1 MVSALPRLG
10 DLRRMNES
18 DTRLKLIDPAVMK
31 SWNRDSQVFTEYYFT
46 DGEIVVRGN
55 LVMRKDKKKADY
67 LLMYAPGIPIA
78 IIEAKDTE
86 HTVDAGLQQGMGY
99 AESLDVPFAYSSNG
113 KGFVEH
119 DFLTGKERR
128 LAMDEFPTPDELW
141 TRYSKAR
148 GLESKRSQE
157 IVTASYYQEHGGK
170 QPRYYQC
177 VAVNRTLEAVAQGKN
192 RILLVM
198 ATGTGK
204 TFTAFQ
210 IVQRLRRSAKVRK
223 VLYLADRNILVD
235 QTIDGDF
242 KPLKKV
248 TTKVTG
254 RKLDPAYEVYFSLYQ
269 QLIGEDGEEIFRAFD
284 CKFFDLII
292 VDECHRGSAA
302 EDSAWRKVLEYFS
315 CAIQIGMTATPKE
328 TEEVSNITY
337 FGEPVYTYSLKQ
349 GIEDGFLAPYK
360 VIRPKLNVDIYGYR
374 TEEGTKD
381 DRGEDLPKRVFEK
394 QDFDSEIVI
403 KERYEQVAKKITQFL
418 KETDRYSKTI
428 VFCVDIE
435 HAENMR
441 RALVNENADIV
452 KDHPTYVMK
461 ITGDDREGKA
471 QLDNFIDPDEKF
483 PTIVTTS
490 KLLTTG
496 VNCKTCKV
504 IVLDNIF
511 GEHGMTEFKQIIGR
525 GTRIY
530 EDYGKRYFTIL
541 DFRDASRLFA
551 DPDFDG
557 EPVVIFD
564 PPVDG
569 PITPPEDDPTDSGA
583 GDGPDVNI
591 DPPGPEW
598 PSVDPPDDSS
608 GRIKYHVHGADVY
621 VVSEIVQYYSSD
633 GQLVTESLKDYT
645 RKNILGEFDT
655 LDCFL
660 TAWNSEHKKQAI
672 IDELRTRG
680 VFLDEL
686 RRESGQEQMS
696 DFDLICHIA
705 YDQKPL
711 TRSERANNVK
721 KKGVLYEYAGV
732 AREVLEALL
741 DKYATSNLVDLDDTH
756 VLDLEE
762 FRRFGSPMKIVAAF
776 GGKQQYILAVQKLE
790 DELYVA

>member
-1 MVSALPRLG
+1 
-10 DLRRMNES
+10 MNES
-18 DTRLKLIDPAVMK
+18 DTRLKLIDPAIMK
-31 SWNRDSQVFTEYYFT
+31 SWDRDSQVFTEYYFT

-55 LVMRKDKKKADY
+55 MVTRKDKKKADY
-67 LLMYAPGIPIA
+67 LLMYAPNIPIA
-78 IIEAKDTE
+78 IVEAKDTD

-99 AESLDVPFAYSSNG
+99 AEALDVPFAYSSNG
-113 KGFVEH
+113 KGFAEH
-119 DFLTGKERR
+119 DFLTGKERD
-128 LAMDEFPTPDELW
+128 LAMDEFPSPAELW
-141 TRYSKAR
+141 ARYSKAK
-148 GLESKRSQE
+148 GLENPHSQE
-157 IVTASYYQEHGGK
+157 IVTAPYYQERGGNR
-170 QPRYYQC
+170 PRYYQC
-177 VAVNRTLEAVAQGKN
+177 IAINRTLEAVAQGKD

-210 IVQRLRRSAKVRK
+210 IVHRLRQSTEVRK

-254 RKLDPAYEVYFSLYQ
+254 RKLDSAFEVYFSLYQ
-269 QLIGEDGEEIFRAFD
+269 QLVGEDGEEIFRAFD
-284 CKFFDLII
+284 REFFDLII

-315 CAIQIGMTATPKE
+315 GAIQIGMTATPKE
-328 TEEVSNITY
+328 TEDVSNITY

-360 VIRPKLNVDIYGYR
+360 VIRPKLSVDVYGYR

-381 DRGEDLPKRVFEK
+381 DRGEALPKRVFEK

-441 RALVNENADIV
+441 RAFVNENADIV
-452 KDHPTYVMK
+452 KHHPTYVMK
-461 ITGDDREGKA
+461 ITGDDKEGKA

-504 IVLDNIF
+504 IVLDNKF

-525 GTRIY
+525 GTRIC

-564 PPVDG
+564 PPEDG
-569 PITPPEDDPTDSGA
+569 PMTPPEDGPTNPGTGGDTGA
-583 GDGPDVNI
+583 IV

-598 PSVDPPDDSS
+598 PPVDPPDDPP
-608 GRIKYHVHGADVY
+608 GHIKYHVHGADVY

-655 LDCFL
+655 LDHFL
-660 TAWNSEHKKQAI
+660 AAWNSEHKKQAI
-672 IDELRTRG
+672 IDELRAHG

-705 YDQKPL
+705 YDQRPL

-741 DKYATSNLVDLDDTH
+741 DKYATSNLIDLDDTH

-762 FRRFGSPMKIVAAF
+762 FRRFGNPMKIVAAF
-776 GGKQQYILAVQKLE
+776 GGKQQYIKAAQRLE

>member
-1 MVSALPRLG
+1 
-10 DLRRMNES
+10 MNES
-18 DTRLKLIDPAVMK
+18 DTRLKLIDPAIMK
-31 SWNRDSQVFTEYYFT
+31 SWDCDSQVFTEYYFT

-55 LVMRKDKKKADY
+55 MVTRKDKKKADY
-67 LLMYAPGIPIA
+67 LLVYAPGIPIA
-78 IIEAKDTE
+78 IVEAKDTE

-99 AESLDVPFAYSSNG
+99 AKALDIPFAYSSNG

-119 DFLTGKERR
+119 DFLTGRERS
-128 LAMDEFPTPDELW
+128 LAMDEFPTPAELW
-141 TRYSKAR
+141 ERYSKAK
-148 GLESKRSQE
+148 GLDSQQSQQ
-157 IVTASYYQEHGGK
+157 IVTAPYYQERAGNR
-170 QPRYYQC
+170 PRYYQC
-177 VAVNRTLEAVAQGKN
+177 IAINRTLEAVAQGSK

-210 IVQRLRRSAKVRK
+210 IVHRLRQAGKVNK

-235 QTIDGDF
+235 QTIIGDF
-242 KPLKKV
+242 KPLANV
-248 TTKVTG
+248 TTKVTE
-254 RKLDPAYEVYFSLYQ
+254 RNLDPAYEVYFSLYQ
-269 QLIGEDGEEIFRAFD
+269 QLVGENGEEIFRRFAPG
-284 CKFFDLII
+284 FFDLII

-302 EDSAWRKVLEYFS
+302 EDSAWRKVLEYFDG
-315 CAIQIGMTATPKE
+315 AIQIGMTATPKE
-328 TEEVSNITY
+328 TKEVSNVTY

-349 GIEDGFLAPYK
+349 GISDGFLAPYK
-360 VIRPKLNVDIYGYR
+360 VIRPKLNVDVYGYR
-374 TEEGTKD
+374 TEKGTRD
-381 DRGEDLPKRVFEK
+381 DRGENLPTRLFEK
-394 QDFDSEIVI
+394 QDFDSDIVI
-403 KERYEQVAKKITQFL
+403 KERYEEVARRITRFL
-418 KETDRYSKTI
+418 KETDRFAKTI

-452 KDHPTYVMK
+452 RDHPNYVMK
-461 ITGDDREGKA
+461 ITGDDKEGKA
-471 QLDNFIDPDEKF
+471 QLDRFIDPDEMF

-504 IVLDNIF
+504 IVLDNKF
-511 GEHGMTEFKQIIGR
+511 GERGMTEFKQIIGR
-525 GTRIY
+525 GTRIC

-551 DPDFDG
+551 DPEFDG
-557 EPVVIFD
+557 EPVV
-564 PPVDG
+564 VYE
-569 PITPPEDDPTDSGA
+569 PPEDGPMVPPQDDPTGPADPGHPNTPPDS
-583 GDGPDVNI
+583 V

-598 PSVDPPDDSS
+598 PPVDPPDDPPHHV
-608 GRIKYHVHGADVY
+608 KYHVHGAEVY

-645 RKNILGEFDT
+645 RKKILGEYDT
-655 LDCFL
+655 LDHFL
-660 TAWNSEHKKQAI
+660 AAWKSEHKKQAI
-672 IDELRTRG
+672 IDELRERG

-686 RRESGQEQMS
+686 RRETGQEQMS
-696 DFDLICHIA
+696 DFDLICHVA

-762 FRRFGSPMKIVAAF
+762 FRRFGNPMKIVAAF
-776 GGKQQYILAVQKLE
+776 GGKTQYVQAAQKLE

>member
-1 MVSALPRLG
+1 
-10 DLRRMNES
+10 MNES
-18 DTRLKLIDPAVMK
+18 DTRLKLIDPAIMK
-31 SWNRDSQVFTEYYFT
+31 LWNRDTQVFTEYYFT

-55 LVMRKDKKKADY
+55 MVTRKDKKKADY
-67 LLMYAPGIPIA
+67 LLMYAPNIPIA
-78 IIEAKDTE
+78 IVEAKDTD

-99 AESLDVPFAYSSNG
+99 AKSLDIPFAYSSNG

-119 DFLTGKERR
+119 DFLTGKERA
-128 LAMDEFPTPDELW
+128 LTMDEFPSPAALW
-141 TRYSKAR
+141 ARYSKAK
-148 GLESKRSQE
+148 GLEHPYSQE
-157 IVTASYYQEHGGK
+157 IVTAPYYQEHGANR
-170 QPRYYQC
+170 PRYYQC
-177 VAVNRTLEAVAQGKN
+177 IAINRTLEAIAQGKS

-210 IVQRLRRSAKVRK
+210 IVHRLRQTTAVRK

-248 TTKVTG
+248 TTKVVG
-254 RKLDPAYEVYFSLYQ
+254 RKLDSAYEVYFSLYQ
-269 QLIGEDGEEIFRAFD
+269 QLVGEGGEEIFREFD
-284 CKFFDLII
+284 REFFDLVI

-302 EDSAWRKVLEYFS
+302 EDSAWRKVLEYFDG
-315 CAIQIGMTATPKE
+315 AIQIGMTATPKE

-374 TEEGTKD
+374 TEEGTVD
-381 DRGEDLPKRVFEK
+381 DRGEALPKRVFEK

-403 KERYEQVAKKITQFL
+403 KERYEEVAKRITQFL

-441 RALVNENADIV
+441 RALVNENADIM

-461 ITGDDREGKA
+461 ITGDDKEGKA
-471 QLDNFIDPDEKF
+471 QLDNFIDPDEKY

-504 IVLDNIF
+504 VVLDNKF

-525 GTRIY
+525 GTRICENY
-530 EDYGKRYFTIL
+530 DKRYFTIL

-557 EPVVIFD
+557 EPVVIFE
-564 PPVDG
+564 P
-569 PITPPEDDPTDSGA
+569 
-583 GDGPDVNI
+583 GPDDVI
-591 DPPGPEW
+591 VDPGPDDSPAAPGPALPPGTI
-598 PSVDPPDDSS
+598 VDPPS
-608 GRIKYHVHGADVY
+608 GPTDEPGHHVKYHVHGADVF
-621 VVSEIVQYYSSD
+621 VATETVQYYSSD

-645 RKNILGEFDT
+645 RKNILGEYDT
-655 LDCFL
+655 LDHFL
-660 TAWNSEHKKQAI
+660 SAWKSEHKKKAI

-686 RRESGQEQMS
+686 RRESDQEQMS

-711 TRSERANNVK
+711 TRSERASNVK

-741 DKYATSNLVDLDDTH
+741 DKYATSNIVDLDDTR

-762 FRRFGSPMKIVAAF
+762 FRRFGNPMKIVAAF
-776 GGKQQYILAVQKLE
+776 GGKKQYIQAAQKLE

>member
-1 MVSALPRLG
+1 
-10 DLRRMNES
+10 MNES
-18 DTRLKLIDPAVMK
+18 DTRLKLIDPAIMK
-31 SWNRDSQVFTEYYFT
+31 AWDRDSQVFTEYYFT

-67 LLMYAPGIPIA
+67 LLMYAPNIPIA
-78 IIEAKDTE
+78 VIEAKDTE

-99 AESLDVPFAYSSNG
+99 AESLDVPFAYSTNG

-119 DFLTGKERR
+119 DFLTGKERS
-128 LAMDEFPTPDELW
+128 LAMDEFPTPVELW
-141 TRYSKAR
+141 ARYSKAR
-148 GLESKRSQE
+148 GLESQYSQE
-157 IVTASYYQEHGGK
+157 IVTTPYYQEHGGNR
-170 QPRYYQC
+170 PRYYQC
-177 VAVNRTLEAVAQGKN
+177 IAVNRTLEAVAQGKD

-210 IVQRLRRSAKVRK
+210 IVHRLRQSTEVRK

-254 RKLDPAYEVYFSLYQ
+254 RKLDSAFEVYFSLYQ
-269 QLIGEDGEEIFRAFD
+269 QLVGEDGEEIFRAFD
-284 CKFFDLII
+284 REFFDLII

-337 FGEPVYTYSLKQ
+337 FGEPVYTYSLKR

-360 VIRPKLNVDIYGYR
+360 VIRPKLNVDVYGYR
-374 TEEGTKD
+374 TEEGTED
-381 DRGEDLPKRVFEK
+381 DRGELLPNRVFEK

-403 KERYEQVAKKITQFL
+403 KERCEQVAKKITQFL

-461 ITGDDREGKA
+461 ITGDDKEGKS

-504 IVLDNIF
+504 IVLDNKF

-525 GTRIY
+525 GTRIC

-564 PPVDG
+564 PPTDG
-569 PITPPEDDPTDSGA
+569 PMTPPEDDPTEPGV
-583 GDGPDVNI
+583 GDGPDVII
-591 DPPGPEW
+591 DPPVPEW
-598 PSVDPPDDSS
+598 PPVDPSDDPP

-655 LDCFL
+655 LDRFL
-660 TAWNSEHKKQAI
+660 AVWNSQHKKQAI
-672 IDELRTRG
+672 IDELRARG

-762 FRRFGSPMKIVAAF
+762 FRRFGNPMKIVAAF
-776 GGKQQYILAVQKLE
+776 GGKRQYIQAVQKLE

>member
-1 MVSALPRLG
+1 M
-10 DLRRMNES
+10 
-18 DTRLKLIDPAVMK
+18 
-31 SWNRDSQVFTEYYFT
+31 
-46 DGEIVVRGN
+46 
-55 LVMRKDKKKADY
+55 
-67 LLMYAPGIPIA
+67 
-78 IIEAKDTE
+78 
-86 HTVDAGLQQGMGY
+86 
-99 AESLDVPFAYSSNG
+99 
-113 KGFVEH
+113 
-119 DFLTGKERR
+119 
-128 LAMDEFPTPDELW
+128 
-141 TRYSKAR
+141 
-148 GLESKRSQE
+148 
-157 IVTASYYQEHGGK
+157 
-170 QPRYYQC
+170 
-177 VAVNRTLEAVAQGKN
+177 
-192 RILLVM
+192 
-198 ATGTGK
+198 
-204 TFTAFQ
+204 
-210 IVQRLRRSAKVRK
+210 
-223 VLYLADRNILVD
+223 
-235 QTIDGDF
+235 
-242 KPLKKV
+242 
-248 TTKVTG
+248 
-254 RKLDPAYEVYFSLYQ
+254 
-269 QLIGEDGEEIFRAFD
+269 
-284 CKFFDLII
+284 
-292 VDECHRGSAA
+292 DECHRGSAA

-315 CAIQIGMTATPKE
+315 GAIQIGMTATPKE
-328 TEEVSNITY
+328 TEDVSNITY

-360 VIRPKLNVDIYGYR
+360 VIRPKLSVDVYGYR

-381 DRGEDLPKRVFEK
+381 DRGEALPKRVFEK

-452 KDHPTYVMK
+452 KHHPTYVMK
-461 ITGDDREGKA
+461 ITGDDKEGKA

-504 IVLDNIF
+504 IVLDNKF

-525 GTRIY
+525 GTRIC

-564 PPVDG
+564 PPEDG
-569 PITPPEDDPTDSGA
+569 PMTPPEDGPTNPGTGGDPGA
-583 GDGPDVNI
+583 IV

-598 PSVDPPDDSS
+598 PPVDPPDDPP
-608 GRIKYHVHGADVY
+608 GHIKYHVHGADVY

-655 LDCFL
+655 LDHFL
-660 TAWNSEHKKQAI
+660 AAWNSEHKKQAI
-672 IDELRTRG
+672 IDELRAHG

-705 YDQKPL
+705 YDQRPL

-741 DKYATSNLVDLDDTH
+741 DKYATSNLIDLDDTH

-762 FRRFGSPMKIVAAF
+762 FRRFGNPMKIVAAF
-776 GGKQQYILAVQKLE
+776 GGKQQYIKAAQRLE

>member
-1 MVSALPRLG
+1 
-10 DLRRMNES
+10 MNES
-18 DTRLKLIDPAVMK
+18 DTRLKLIDPAITK
-31 SWNRDSQVFTEYYFT
+31 SWDRDSQVFTEYYFT

-67 LLMYAPGIPIA
+67 LLMYAPNIPIA

-119 DFLTGKERR
+119 DFLTGKERS
-128 LAMDEFPTPDELW
+128 LAMDEFPTPVELW
-141 TRYSKAR
+141 ARYSKAR
-148 GLESKRSQE
+148 GLESQYSQE
-157 IVTASYYQEHGGK
+157 IVTTPYYQEHGGNR
-170 QPRYYQC
+170 PRYYQC
-177 VAVNRTLEAVAQGKN
+177 IAVNRTLEAVAQGKD

-210 IVQRLRRSAKVRK
+210 IVHRLRQSTEVRK

-254 RKLDPAYEVYFSLYQ
+254 RKLDSAFEVYFSLYQ
-269 QLIGEDGEEIFRAFD
+269 QLVGEDGEEIFRAFD
-284 CKFFDLII
+284 REFFDLII

-360 VIRPKLNVDIYGYR
+360 VIRPKLNVDVYGYR

-381 DRGEDLPKRVFEK
+381 DRGELLPNRVFEK

-403 KERYEQVAKKITQFL
+403 KERCEQVAKKITQFL

-461 ITGDDREGKA
+461 ITGDDKEGKS

-504 IVLDNIF
+504 IVLDNKF

-525 GTRIY
+525 GTRIC

-564 PPVDG
+564 PPTDG
-569 PITPPEDDPTDSGA
+569 PMTPPEDDPTDPGA
-583 GDGPDVNI
+583 GDGPDVII
-591 DPPGPEW
+591 DPPVPEC
-598 PSVDPPDDSS
+598 PPVDPSDDPP

-655 LDCFL
+655 LDRFL
-660 TAWNSEHKKQAI
+660 AVWNSQHKKQAI
-672 IDELRTRG
+672 IDELRARG

-762 FRRFGSPMKIVAAF
+762 FRRFGNPMKIVAAF
-776 GGKQQYILAVQKLE
+776 GGKRQYIQAVQKLE

>member
-1 MVSALPRLG
+1 
-10 DLRRMNES
+10 MNES
-18 DTRLKLIDPAVMK
+18 DTRLKLIDPAIMK
-31 SWNRDSQVFTEYYFT
+31 LWNRDTQVFTEYYFT

-55 LVMRKDKKKADY
+55 MVTRKDKKKADY
-67 LLMYAPGIPIA
+67 LLMYAPNIPIA
-78 IIEAKDTE
+78 IVEAKDTD

-99 AESLDVPFAYSSNG
+99 AKSLDIPFAYSSNG

-119 DFLTGKERR
+119 DFLTGKERA
-128 LAMDEFPTPDELW
+128 LTMDEFPSPVALW
-141 TRYSKAR
+141 ARYSKAK
-148 GLESKRSQE
+148 GLEHPYSQE
-157 IVTASYYQEHGGK
+157 IVTAPYYREHGANR
-170 QPRYYQC
+170 PRYYQC
-177 VAVNRTLEAVAQGKN
+177 IAINRTLEAIAQGKS

-210 IVQRLRRSAKVRK
+210 IVHRLRQTTAVRK

-248 TTKVTG
+248 TTKVVG
-254 RKLDPAYEVYFSLYQ
+254 RKLDSAYEVYFSLYQ
-269 QLIGEDGEEIFRAFD
+269 QLVGEGGEEIFREFNRE
-284 CKFFDLII
+284 FFDLVI

-302 EDSAWRKVLEYFS
+302 EDSAWRKVLEYFDG
-315 CAIQIGMTATPKE
+315 AIQIGMTATPKE

-374 TEEGTKD
+374 TEEGAVD
-381 DRGEDLPKRVFEK
+381 DCGEALPKRVFEK

-403 KERYEQVAKKITQFL
+403 KERYEEVAKRITQFL

-441 RALVNENADIV
+441 RALVNENADIM

-461 ITGDDREGKA
+461 ITGDDKEGKA

-504 IVLDNIF
+504 IVLDNKF

-525 GTRIY
+525 GTRIC
-530 EDYGKRYFTIL
+530 ENYGKRYFTIL

-557 EPVVIFD
+557 EPVVIF
-564 PPVDG
+564 
-569 PITPPEDDPTDSGA
+569 EL
-583 GDGPDVNI
+583 GPDDVI
-591 DPPGPEW
+591 VDPGPDDSPAEPGPALPPGTI
-598 PSVDPPDDSS
+598 VDPPS
-608 GRIKYHVHGADVY
+608 GPTDEPSHHVKYHVHGADVF
-621 VVSEIVQYYSSD
+621 VATETVQYYSSD

-645 RKNILGEFDT
+645 RKNILGEYDT
-655 LDCFL
+655 LDRFL
-660 TAWNSEHKKQAI
+660 SAWKSEHKKKAI

-711 TRSERANNVK
+711 TRSERASNVK

-741 DKYATSNLVDLDDTH
+741 DKYATSNIVDLDDTH

-762 FRRFGSPMKIVAAF
+762 FRRFGNPMKIVAAF
-776 GGKQQYILAVQKLE
+776 GGKKQYIQAAQKLE

>member
-1 MVSALPRLG
+1 
-10 DLRRMNES
+10 MNES

-31 SWNRDSQVFTEYYFT
+31 SWDRDSQVFTEYYFT

-55 LVMRKDKKKADY
+55 LVTRKDKKKADY
-67 LLMYAPGIPIA
+67 LLMYAPNIPIA
-78 IIEAKDTE
+78 IIEAKDTD
-86 HTVDAGLQQGMGY
+86 HTVEAGLQQGMGY
-99 AESLDVPFAYSSNG
+99 AAALDVPFAYSSNG

-119 DFLTGKERR
+119 DFLTGKERE
-128 LAMDEFPTPDELW
+128 LAMDEFPTPAELW
-141 TRYSKAR
+141 ARYSKAK
-148 GLESKRSQE
+148 GLENSHSQE
-157 IVTASYYQEHGGK
+157 IVTAPYYQEHGGNR
-170 QPRYYQC
+170 PRYYQC
-177 VAVNRTLEAVAQGKN
+177 NAINRTLEAVAQGKD

-210 IVQRLRRSAKVRK
+210 IVHRLRQSTEVRK

-254 RKLDPAYEVYFSLYQ
+254 RKLDSAFEVYFSLYQ
-269 QLIGEDGEEIFRAFD
+269 QLVGEDGEEIFRAFD
-284 CKFFDLII
+284 REFFDLII

-315 CAIQIGMTATPKE
+315 GAIQIGMTATPKE
-328 TEEVSNITY
+328 TEDVSNITY
-337 FGEPVYTYSLKQ
+337 FGEPVYTYSLRQ

-360 VIRPKLNVDIYGYR
+360 VIRPKLSVDVYGYR
-374 TEEGTKD
+374 TEGGTKD

-403 KERYEQVAKKITQFL
+403 KERYEQVAKKITKFL

-461 ITGDDREGKA
+461 ITGDDKEGKA

-504 IVLDNIF
+504 VVLDNKF

-525 GTRIY
+525 GTRIC

-557 EPVVIFD
+557 EPVVIFE
-564 PPVDG
+564 PPEDG
-569 PITPPEDDPTDSGA
+569 PMTPPEDNPTDPGP
-583 GDGPDVNI
+583 GDGPDVII

-598 PSVDPPDDSS
+598 PPVDPPDDPP
-608 GRIKYHVHGADVY
+608 GHVKYHVHGADVY

-633 GQLVTESLKDYT
+633 GQLVTESLRDYT
-645 RKNILGEFDT
+645 RKNILGEYDT
-655 LDCFL
+655 LDHFL
-660 TAWNSEHKKQAI
+660 AAWNSEHKKQAI

-711 TRSERANNVK
+711 TRSERASNVK
-721 KKGVLYEYAGV
+721 KKGVLYEYSGV

-741 DKYATSNLVDLDDTH
+741 DKYATSNLVDLDDTR
-756 VLDLEE
+756 VLKLEE
-762 FRRFGSPMKIVAAF
+762 FRHFGNPMKIVAAF
-776 GGKQQYILAVQKLE
+776 GGKQQYIQAAQRLE

>member
-1 MVSALPRLG
+1 
-10 DLRRMNES
+10 MNES
-18 DTRLKLIDPAVMK
+18 DTRLKLIDPAITK
-31 SWNRDSQVFTEYYFT
+31 SWDRDSQVFTEYYFT

-67 LLMYAPGIPIA
+67 LLMYAPNIPIA

-119 DFLTGKERR
+119 DFLTGKERS
-128 LAMDEFPTPDELW
+128 LAMDEFPTPVELW
-141 TRYSKAR
+141 ARYSKAR
-148 GLESKRSQE
+148 GLESQYSQE
-157 IVTASYYQEHGGK
+157 IVTTPYYQEHGGNR
-170 QPRYYQC
+170 PRYYQC
-177 VAVNRTLEAVAQGKN
+177 IAVNRTLEAVAQGKD

-210 IVQRLRRSAKVRK
+210 IVHRLRQSTEVRK

-254 RKLDPAYEVYFSLYQ
+254 RKLDSAFEVYFSLYQ
-269 QLIGEDGEEIFRAFD
+269 QLVGEDGEEIFRAFD
-284 CKFFDLII
+284 REFFDLII

-360 VIRPKLNVDIYGYR
+360 VIRPKLNVDVYGYR

-381 DRGEDLPKRVFEK
+381 DRGELLPNRVFEK

-403 KERYEQVAKKITQFL
+403 KERCEQVAKKITQFL

-452 KDHPTYVMK
+452 KDHPAYVMK
-461 ITGDDREGKA
+461 ITGDDKEGKS

-504 IVLDNIF
+504 IVLDNKF

-525 GTRIY
+525 GTRIC

-564 PPVDG
+564 PPTDG
-569 PITPPEDDPTDSGA
+569 PMTPPEDDPTDPGA
-583 GDGPDVNI
+583 GDGPDVII
-591 DPPGPEW
+591 DPPVPEW
-598 PSVDPPDDSS
+598 PPVDPSDDPP

-655 LDCFL
+655 LDRFL
-660 TAWNSEHKKQAI
+660 AVWNSQHKKQAI
-672 IDELRTRG
+672 IDELRARG

-762 FRRFGSPMKIVAAF
+762 FRRFGNPMKIVAAF
-776 GGKQQYILAVQKLE
+776 GGKRQYIQAVQKLE

>member
-1 MVSALPRLG
+1 
-10 DLRRMNES
+10 MNES
-18 DTRLKLIDPAVMK
+18 DTRLKLIDPAITK
-31 SWNRDSQVFTEYYFT
+31 SWDRDSQVFTEYYFT

-67 LLMYAPGIPIA
+67 LLMYAPNIPIA

-119 DFLTGKERR
+119 DFLTGKERS
-128 LAMDEFPTPDELW
+128 LAMDEFPTPVELW
-141 TRYSKAR
+141 ARYSKAR
-148 GLESKRSQE
+148 GLESQYSQE
-157 IVTASYYQEHGGK
+157 IVTTPYYQEHGGNR
-170 QPRYYQC
+170 PRYYQC
-177 VAVNRTLEAVAQGKN
+177 IAVNRTLEAVAQGKD

-210 IVQRLRRSAKVRK
+210 IVHRLRQSTEVRK

-254 RKLDPAYEVYFSLYQ
+254 RKLDSAFEVYFSLYQ
-269 QLIGEDGEEIFRAFD
+269 QLVGEDGEEIFRAFD
-284 CKFFDLII
+284 REFFDLII

-328 TEEVSNITY
+328 TEEVSNIAY

-360 VIRPKLNVDIYGYR
+360 VIRPKLNVDVYGYR

-381 DRGEDLPKRVFEK
+381 DRGELLPNRVFEK

-403 KERYEQVAKKITQFL
+403 KERCEQVAKKITQFL

-461 ITGDDREGKA
+461 ITGDDKEGKS

-504 IVLDNIF
+504 IVLDNKF

-525 GTRIY
+525 GTRIC

-564 PPVDG
+564 PPTDG
-569 PITPPEDDPTDSGA
+569 PMTPPEDDPTDPGA
-583 GDGPDVNI
+583 GDGPDVII
-591 DPPGPEW
+591 DPPVPEW
-598 PSVDPPDDSS
+598 PPVDPSDDPP

-655 LDCFL
+655 LDRFL
-660 TAWNSEHKKQAI
+660 AVWNSQHKKQAI
-672 IDELRTRG
+672 IDELRARG

-762 FRRFGSPMKIVAAF
+762 FRRFGNPMKIVAAF
-776 GGKQQYILAVQKLE
+776 GGKRQYIQAVQKLE

>member
-1 MVSALPRLG
+1 
-10 DLRRMNES
+10 MNES
-18 DTRLKLIDPAVMK
+18 DTRLKLIDPAITK
-31 SWNRDSQVFTEYYFT
+31 SWDRDSQVFTEYYFT

-67 LLMYAPGIPIA
+67 LLMYAPNIPIA

-119 DFLTGKERR
+119 DFLTGKERS
-128 LAMDEFPTPDELW
+128 LAMDEFPTPVELW
-141 TRYSKAR
+141 ARYSKAR
-148 GLESKRSQE
+148 GLESQYSQE
-157 IVTASYYQEHGGK
+157 IVTTPYYQEHGGNR
-170 QPRYYQC
+170 PRYYQC
-177 VAVNRTLEAVAQGKN
+177 IAVNRTLEAVAQGKD

-210 IVQRLRRSAKVRK
+210 IVHRLRQSTEVRK

-254 RKLDPAYEVYFSLYQ
+254 RKLDSAFEVYFSLYQ
-269 QLIGEDGEEIFRAFD
+269 QLVGEDGEEIFRAFD
-284 CKFFDLII
+284 REFFDLII

-360 VIRPKLNVDIYGYR
+360 VIRPKLNVDVYGYR

-381 DRGEDLPKRVFEK
+381 DRGELLPNRVFEK

-403 KERYEQVAKKITQFL
+403 KERCEQVAKKITQFL

-461 ITGDDREGKA
+461 ITGDDKEGKS

-504 IVLDNIF
+504 IVLDNKF

-525 GTRIY
+525 GTRIC

-564 PPVDG
+564 PPTDG
-569 PITPPEDDPTDSGA
+569 PMTPPEDDPTDPGA
-583 GDGPDVNI
+583 GDGPDVII
-591 DPPGPEW
+591 DPPVPEW
-598 PSVDPPDDSS
+598 PPVDPSDDPL

-655 LDCFL
+655 LDRFL
-660 TAWNSEHKKQAI
+660 AVWNSQHKKQAI
-672 IDELRTRG
+672 IDELRARG

-762 FRRFGSPMKIVAAF
+762 FRRFGNPMKIVAAF
-776 GGKQQYILAVQKLE
+776 GGKRQYIQAVQKLE

>member
-1 MVSALPRLG
+1 MRRGV
-10 DLRRMNES
+10 LRRMNES
-18 DTRLKLIDPAVMK
+18 DTRLKLIDPAIMK
-31 SWNRDSQVFTEYYFT
+31 SWDRDTQVFTEYYFT

-55 LVMRKDKKKADY
+55 MVTRKDKKKADY
-67 LLMYAPGIPIA
+67 LLMYAPNIPIA
-78 IIEAKDTE
+78 IVEAKDTD

-99 AESLDVPFAYSSNG
+99 AESLDIPFAYSSNG

-119 DFLTGKERR
+119 DFLTGRERS
-128 LAMDEFPTPDELW
+128 LTMDEFPAPEELW
-141 TRYSKAR
+141 ARYSRAK
-148 GLESKRSQE
+148 GLEHPHSQE
-157 IVTASYYQEHGGK
+157 IVTAPYYQEHGGNR
-170 QPRYYQC
+170 PRYYQC
-177 VAVNRTLEAVAQGKN
+177 IAINRTLEAIAQGKD

-210 IVQRLRRSAKVRK
+210 IVHRLRQTTEVRK
-223 VLYLADRNILVD
+223 VLYLADRNILVN

-248 TTKVTG
+248 TTKVVG
-254 RKLDPAYEVYFSLYQ
+254 RKLDSAYEVYFSLYQ
-269 QLIGEDGEEIFRAFD
+269 QLVGEGGEEIFREFD
-284 CKFFDLII
+284 REFFDLVI

-328 TEEVSNITY
+328 TEEVSNVTY

-360 VIRPKLNVDIYGYR
+360 VVRPKLSVDVYGYR
-374 TEEGTKD
+374 TEEGTVD
-381 DRGEDLPKRVFEK
+381 DRGEALPKRVFEK

-403 KERYEQVAKKITQFL
+403 KERCEEVAKRITQFL

-452 KDHPTYVMK
+452 RDHPTYVMK
-461 ITGDDREGKA
+461 ITGDDKEGKA

-504 IVLDNIF
+504 VVLDNKF

-525 GTRIY
+525 GTRIC
-530 EDYGKRYFTIL
+530 ESYGKRYFTIL

-557 EPVVIFD
+557 EPVVIFEPGPNDPIVEPDPDNSPAEPDSDLPPDTIAD
-564 PPVDG
+564 PPLD
-569 PITPPEDDPTDSGA
+569 PPESPASH
-583 GDGPDVNI
+583 V
-591 DPPGPEW
+591 
-598 PSVDPPDDSS
+598 
-608 GRIKYHVHGADVY
+608 KYHVHGADVY

-645 RKNILGEFDT
+645 RKNILGEYDT

-660 TAWNSEHKKQAI
+660 SAWKSEHKKKAI

-741 DKYATSNLVDLDDTH
+741 DKYATSNILDLDDTR

-762 FRRFGSPMKIVAAF
+762 FRRFGNPMKIVAAF
-776 GGKQQYILAVQKLE
+776 GGKQQYIQAAQKLE

>member
-1 MVSALPRLG
+1 
-10 DLRRMNES
+10 MNES
-18 DTRLKLIDPAVMK
+18 DTRLKLIDPAIMK
-31 SWNRDSQVFTEYYFT
+31 LWNRDTQVFTEYYFT

-55 LVMRKDKKKADY
+55 MVTRKDKKKADY
-67 LLMYAPGIPIA
+67 LLMYAPNIPIA
-78 IIEAKDTE
+78 IVEAKDTD

-99 AESLDVPFAYSSNG
+99 AKSLDIPFAYSSNG

-119 DFLTGKERR
+119 DFLTGKERA
-128 LAMDEFPTPDELW
+128 LTMDEFPSPAALW
-141 TRYSKAR
+141 ARYSKAK
-148 GLESKRSQE
+148 GLEHPYSQE
-157 IVTASYYQEHGGK
+157 IMTAPYYQEHGANR
-170 QPRYYQC
+170 PRYYQC
-177 VAVNRTLEAVAQGKN
+177 IAINRTLEAIAQGKS

-210 IVQRLRRSAKVRK
+210 IVHRLRQTTAVRK

-248 TTKVTG
+248 TTKVVG
-254 RKLDPAYEVYFSLYQ
+254 RKLDSAYEIYFSLYQ
-269 QLIGEDGEEIFRAFD
+269 QLFGEGGEEIFREFD
-284 CKFFDLII
+284 REFFDLVI

-302 EDSAWRKVLEYFS
+302 EDSAWRKVLEYFDG
-315 CAIQIGMTATPKE
+315 AIQIGMTATPKE

-374 TEEGTKD
+374 TEEGTVD
-381 DRGEDLPKRVFEK
+381 DRGEALPKRVFEK

-403 KERYEQVAKKITQFL
+403 KERYEEVAKRITQFL

-441 RALVNENADIV
+441 RALVNENADIM

-461 ITGDDREGKA
+461 ITGDDKEGKA
-471 QLDNFIDPDEKF
+471 QLDNFIDPDEKY

-504 IVLDNIF
+504 VVLDNKF

-525 GTRIY
+525 GTRIC
-530 EDYGKRYFTIL
+530 ENYGKRYFTIL

-557 EPVVIFD
+557 EPVVIFEPD
-564 PPVDG
+564 PDDVIVD
-569 PITPPEDDPTDSGA
+569 P
-583 GDGPDVNI
+583 GPD
-591 DPPGPEW
+591 DSPAEPGPALPPGTI
-598 PSVDPPDDSS
+598 VDPPFGPTDEP
-608 GRIKYHVHGADVY
+608 GHHVKYHVHGADVF
-621 VVSEIVQYYSSD
+621 VATETVQYYSSD

-645 RKNILGEFDT
+645 RKNILGEYDT
-655 LDCFL
+655 LDRFL
-660 TAWNSEHKKQAI
+660 SAWKSEHKKKAI
-672 IDELRTRG
+672 IAELRTRG

-711 TRSERANNVK
+711 TRSERASNVK

-741 DKYATSNLVDLDDTH
+741 DKYATSNIVDLDDTR

-762 FRRFGSPMKIVAAF
+762 FRRFGNPMKIVAAF
-776 GGKQQYILAVQKLE
+776 GGKKQYIQAAQKLE

>member
-1 MVSALPRLG
+1 
-10 DLRRMNES
+10 MNES
-18 DTRLKLIDPAVMK
+18 DTRLKLIDPAIMK
-31 SWNRDSQVFTEYYFT
+31 SWDRDRQVFTEYYFT

-55 LVMRKDKKKADY
+55 FVTRKDRKKADY
-67 LLMYAPGIPIA
+67 LLMYAPSIPLA
-78 IIEAKDTE
+78 IVEAKDTE
-86 HTVDAGLQQGMGY
+86 HTVASGLQQAMGY
-99 AESLDVPFAYSSNG
+99 AQSLDVPFAYSTNG
-113 KGFVEH
+113 KGFIEH
-119 DFLTGKERR
+119 DFLTGQERR
-128 LAMDEFPTPDELW
+128 FGMEEFPAPAELW
-141 TRYSKAR
+141 ARYANAK
-148 GLESKRSQE
+148 GIEGEHSQE
-157 IVTASYYQEHGGK
+157 IVTAPYYQEHGGN

-177 VAVNRTLEAVAQGKN
+177 NAVNRTLEAIAQGKD

-210 IVQRLRRSAKVRK
+210 IVHRLRQTTEVRK

-235 QTIDGDF
+235 QTINGDF

-248 TTKVTG
+248 TTKVEN

-269 QLIGEDGEEIFRAFD
+269 QLVGTDGAEIFREFD
-284 CKFFDLII
+284 REFFDLII

-302 EDSAWRKVLEYFS
+302 EDSAWRKILEYFN

-328 TEEVSNITY
+328 TRDVSNSTY

-360 VIRPKLNVDIYGYR
+360 VIRPKMNVDVYGYR
-374 TEEGTKD
+374 PESGKID
-381 DRGEDLPKRVFEK
+381 DRGAALPDRVYEK

-403 KERYEQVAKKITQFL
+403 KERYEEVARKITQFL

-435 HAENMR
+435 HAEHMR
-441 RALVNENADIV
+441 SALVNENADIT

-461 ITGDDREGKA
+461 ITGDDKDGKA
-471 QLDNFIDPDEKF
+471 QLDNFVDPDEKY

-504 IVLDNIF
+504 VVLDNKF
-511 GEHGMTEFKQIIGR
+511 GEHGMTEFKQIVGR
-525 GTRIY
+525 GTRIC
-530 EDYGKRYFTIL
+530 EDYGKKFFTIL

-551 DPDFDG
+551 DPEFDG
-557 EPVVIFD
+557 EPVVVYE
-564 PPVDG
+564 PSANG
-569 PITPPEDDPTDSGA
+569 PMLPDENRPNSP
-583 GDGPDVNI
+583 PDVSPN
-591 DPPGPEW
+591 PKWPG
-598 PSVDPPDDSS
+598 VDTGTDQEKEAKGDT
-608 GRIKYHVHGADVY
+608 KYYVHGVDVHI
-621 VVSEIVQYYSSD
+621 VSERVEYYSSD
-633 GQLVTESLKDYT
+633 GELVTESLKDYT
-645 RKNILGEFDT
+645 RKNILGEYDT
-655 LDCFL
+655 LDHFL
-660 TAWNSEHKKQAI
+660 TAWKTEDRKQAI
-672 IDELRTRG
+672 VEELRSRG

-686 RRESGQEQMS
+686 RRESGQEQLS

-711 TRSERANNVK
+711 TRGERANEVK

-732 AREVLEALL
+732 AREVLETLL
-741 DKYATSNLVDLDDTH
+741 EKYATSNLIDLDDTR

-762 FRRFGSPMKIVAAF
+762 FRRFGSPMKIVGAF
-776 GGKQQYILAVQKLE
+776 GGKQQYIKAVQRLE
-790 DELYVA
+790 NELYVA